1 MVRHLAGA
9 GIGLV
14 AVPVLLLL
22 SWWSLREQQLFA
34 GLFQRGHG
42 VLFILSVLLVGA
54 VVGMLCGARFV
65 SPVASLVAGGLLL
78 LLSLFFWLPYAA
90 RLPSPVDAGSWLG
103 RAVGYT
109 PTVLTVSAVL
119 LAASA
124 WPSRWRTTPQL
135 PQPQTQ
141 FPPQTQ
147 PHPFPG
153 PEVRP

>member
-34 GLFQRGHG
+34 GFLQRGHG
-42 VLFILSVLLVGA
+42 VLFFVSFLFLGA
-54 VVGMLCGARFV
+54 VVGVLCGARFV
-65 SPVASLVAGGLLL
+65 SPVASLVAGGLLF
-78 LLSLFFWLPYAA
+78 LLSVFYWLPFVL
-90 RLPSPVDAGSWLG
+90 RLPTLVDTGSWLG

-109 PTVLTVSAVL
+109 PMVLTLSAVL
-119 LAASA
+119 LVASA
-124 WPSRWRTTPQL
+124 WPSRWRTAPQAPHPH
-135 PQPQTQ
+135 PQPQ
-141 FPPQTQ
+141 
-147 PHPFPG
+147 PHPRPFPG